1 MSASARRRREAFTSI
16 GGAIRLV
23 HEVQAFC
30 DENHLKSLAD
40 DLWMVNQELVRIRGS
55 IYRPDYYDRQLRFDA
70 PGETPGKLPDS
81 A

>member
-1 MSASARRRREAFTSI
+1 MSVSARRRREAFVSV

-30 DENHLKSLAD
+30 DENGLKSLAD
-40 DLWMVNQELVRIRGS
+40 DLWMINQELVRVRGS
-55 IYRPDYYDRQLRFDA
+55 IYSPEYYNRQLRFPR
-70 PGETPGKLPDS
+70 PGETPEQLPDS